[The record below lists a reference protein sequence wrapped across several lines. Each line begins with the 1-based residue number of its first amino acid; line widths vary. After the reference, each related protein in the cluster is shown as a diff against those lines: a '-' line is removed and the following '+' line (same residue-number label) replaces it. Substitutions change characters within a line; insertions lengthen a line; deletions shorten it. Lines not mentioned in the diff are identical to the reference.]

1 MGAWVPPAR
10 VIIGT
15 CVCASVTK
23 MAVLDKLN
31 ILSMAAFGPSISSD
45 VMPCCLISMPLSL
58 IRKLRFFF
66 NSVLG

>member
-23 MAVLDKLN
+23 MAVLDKE
-31 ILSMAAFGPSISSD
+31 GGRPGE
-45 VMPCCLISMPLSL
+45 
-58 IRKLRFFF
+58 R
-66 NSVLG
+66 